1 MSPALAPAEPAQL
14 QDALRN
20 SFGYDHFRP
29 LQEEAVQAALDERD
43 LLVVMPTGAGKSLC
57 FQLPAAL
64 TPGVTLVISP
74 LIALMRDQV
83 DALNHRPAFQRLGCA
98 YLNSGQ
104 GLDEQRAVLNDL
116 RGGRI
121 RLLYVA
127 PERFRSPTFLDALR
141 AAQVVRLV
149 VDEAH
154 CISEWGHD
162 FRPDYLALKGV
173 VETLGRPPLTAV
185 TATATRRVQ
194 ESIVANLGMAE
205 PEVLVGG
212 FNRPNLHL
220 SVHRCKSEGER
231 LERLARALPKLVGLG
246 GSGLIYVATR
256 KQCEEVAELVC
267 DTLAPLGK
275 KGGSYHAGLEPELRN
290 EMQTSWLQGERHV
303 LVCTNAFGMGI
314 DKADVRFVVHCAS
327 PDSLENYYQEA
338 GRAGRDGKKSRC
350 VILSHFTDRKT
361 REWFI
366 DNDALTLPDIQ
377 TLHRQLCQAGGD
389 DLRLPRGWAM
399 RALGW
404 SEVKTRLALGEL
416 ERAEVIQR
424 LGETA
429 DELQLRLVERR
440 FPPDALRRITD
451 DLARQRKERYR
462 RLDEMTDYCK
472 TTACRRRTI
481 LDYFGDREEFA
492 ETNFCCDNCERPAPS
507 ARDQAILPAAGPVP
521 MPSSIPAGDLHA
533 LLQGLDALRPS
544 LGRARLSKLLRGSAS
559 QDTERFKSQGHP
571 LYGVLRG
578 ASCGAVD
585 TFLNRLIEESLLRQG
600 DEDDY
605 FTCAITQ
612 AGRAAWQE
620 QTPLAIPVPG
630 APRPIARAHAGYALS
645 RSPGTEAEPDAD
657 LYDALRNWRRLEASA
672 AALPPYCIFSDKTLT
687 AIARQKPSDLDELR
701 AISGVGNTK
710 LEKFGDAVLQ
720 VVGQHV

>member
-1 MSPALAPAEPAQL
+1 MSPALAPAAEQL
-14 QDALRN
+14 QNALRDA
-20 SFGYDHFRP
+20 FGYDQFRP
-29 LQEEAVQAALDERD
+29 LQDEAVQAALDGRD

-57 FQLPAAL
+57 FQLPAFL
-64 TPGVTLVISP
+64 SPGVTLVISP

-83 DALNHRPAFQRLGCA
+83 DALNRRPAFQRLGCA
-98 YLNSGQ
+98 CLNSGQ
-104 GLDEQRAVLNDL
+104 GLDEQRRVLDDL
-116 RGGRI
+116 RGGRL

-127 PERFRSPTFLDALR
+127 PERFRSAGFVEALR
-141 AAQVVRLV
+141 AATIARLV

-162 FRPDYLALKGV
+162 FRPDYLTLKGV
-173 VETLGRPPLTAV
+173 VDSLGRPPLTAV

-194 ESIVANLGMAE
+194 QSIVANLGME
-205 PEVLVGG
+205 DPEVLVGG

-220 SVHRCKSEGER
+220 SVHRCKSENER
-231 LERLARALPKLVGLG
+231 LDKLARALPKLVGLG

-275 KGGSYHAGLEPELRN
+275 QAGSYHAGLEPELRT
-290 EMQTSWLQGERHV
+290 EMQQSWLAGERQV

-314 DKADVRFVVHCAS
+314 DKADVRFVVHCAC
-327 PDSLENYYQEA
+327 PDSLESYYQEA

-350 VILSHFTDRKT
+350 VILYHFTDRKT

-366 DNDALTLPDIQ
+366 DNEALTVADIQ
-377 TLHRQLCQAGGD
+377 TLHRQLCGAGGD
-389 DLRLPRGWAM
+389 DLRLSRGWAM

-404 SEVKTRLALGEL
+404 SEIKTRLALGEL

-424 LGETA
+424 VGENA
-429 DELQLRLVERR
+429 EELSLRLLQRR
-440 FPPDALRRITD
+440 FPPEALRRITD

-481 LDYFGDREEFA
+481 LDYFGDREAWA
-492 ETNFCCDNCERPAPS
+492 ETSFCCDNCERPAES
-507 ARDQAILPAAGPVP
+507 VRDRAILPAAGPVP
-521 MPSSIPAGDLHA
+521 MPAQIPAGDLHA

-571 LYGVLRG
+571 LHGVLRG
-578 ASCGAVD
+578 ASRDAVD
-585 TFLNRLIEESLLRQG
+585 GFLNRLIEDGFLRQG

-620 QTPLAIPVPG
+620 QTPLTIPAPG
-630 APRPIARAHAGYALS
+630 APRPIARAGYALS
-645 RSPGTEAEPDAD
+645 RPPDTDAEPDAD
-657 LYDALRNWRRLEASA
+657 LYDALRNWRRLEAGA

-687 AIARQKPSDLDELR
+687 AIARQRPSDLDELR
-701 AISGVGNTK
+701 AISGVGAAK

-720 VVGQHV
+720 VVGQHI

>member
-1 MSPALAPAEPAQL
+1 MSPTLVPAAEPARL
-14 QDALRN
+14 PDALHEA
-20 SFGYDHFRP
+20 FGYDEFRP
-29 LQEEAVQAALDERD
+29 LQAEAVQAALDGRD

-57 FQLPAAL
+57 FQLPAFL
-64 TPGVTLVISP
+64 SPGVTLIISP

-83 DALNHRPAFQRLGCA
+83 DALNRRPAFRRLGCA
-98 YLNSGQ
+98 CLNSGQ
-104 GLDEQRAVLNDL
+104 SLEEQRETLADL
-116 RGGRI
+116 RAGRV

-127 PERFRSPTFLDALR
+127 PERFRSQGFLDALR
-141 AAQVVRLV
+141 AAHVVRLV

-162 FRPDYLALKGV
+162 FRPDYLALKDV
-173 VETLGRPPLTAV
+173 VASLGRPPLTAV

-194 ESIVANLGMAE
+194 ASIVANLGMDD

-220 SVHRCKSEGER
+220 SVHRCKSENER
-231 LERLARALPKLVGLG
+231 LDRLARALPKLVGLG

-256 KQCEEVAELVC
+256 KQCDEVAELVC
-267 DTLAPLGK
+267 DTLAPLGRK
-275 KGGSYHAGLEPELRN
+275 AGSYHAGLEPELRT
-290 EMQTSWLQGERHV
+290 EMQGSWLAGDRQV

-314 DKADVRFVVHCAS
+314 DKADVRFVVHCAC
-327 PDSLENYYQEA
+327 PDSLESYYQEA

-350 VILSHFTDRKT
+350 VILYHFTDRKT

-366 DNDALTLPDIQ
+366 DNDALTLADIQ
-377 TLHRQLCQAGGD
+377 TLHGHLGRVGAE
-389 DLRLPRGWAM
+389 DLRLPKGWAM

-416 ERAEVIQR
+416 ERADVVERV
-424 LGETA
+424 GENA
-429 DELQLRLVERR
+429 DELHLRLLQRR
-440 FPPDALRRITD
+440 FPPDALRRITE

-472 TTACRRRTI
+472 TPACRRRTI

-492 ETNFCCDNCERPAPS
+492 ETSFCCDNCERPAAS
-507 ARDQAILPAAGPVP
+507 VRDRAIQPAAGPVP
-521 MPSSIPAGDLHA
+521 MPAQIPAGDIHA

-544 LGRARLSKLLRGSAS
+544 LGRARLGKLLRGSAS

-578 ASCGAVD
+578 ASRDAVYAFFD
-585 TFLNRLIEESLLRQG
+585 RLIEDGLLRQG

-620 QTPLAIPVPG
+620 QAPLALPVPG
-630 APRPIARAHAGYALS
+630 APRPIARAGYSLTK
-645 RSPGTEAEPDAD
+645 SPDTDAEPDAD
-657 LYDALRNWRRLEASA
+657 LYDALRHWRRLEASA

-687 AIARQKPSDLDELR
+687 AIARTKPSDLDELS
-701 AISGVGNTK
+701 AISGVGSAK
-710 LEKFGDAVLQ
+710 LEKFGSAVIQ
-720 VVGQHV
+720 VVSQHV